1 MTKISARQE
10 ELHKHRIDFSKAP
23 CIYWSDATKISYLQR
38 RIIVWSIMYYEHN
51 ESCVS
56 DLVYDAVSYQLVE
69 LQNSVSK
76 EQVRASTYYYAMHDF
91 DGSTGFDIPS
101 RLTKYDRE
109 YLTHIACMV
118 YNMWLKDTG
127 RKRKRRTKNDN
138 SKRPAK

>member
-1 MTKISARQE
+1 MAGMSSRQE
-10 ELHKHRIDFSKAP
+10 ELLRYRIDFSKTP

-69 LQNSVSK
+69 LQRSAGK
-76 EQVRASTYYYAMHDF
+76 EEFEKSTYYYAMHDF

-109 YLTHIACMV
+109 YLTHIAGIV
-118 YNMWLKDTG
+118 YESWLKNTG
-127 RKRKRRTKNDN
+127 QKRKRRK
-138 SKRPAK
+138 KQ